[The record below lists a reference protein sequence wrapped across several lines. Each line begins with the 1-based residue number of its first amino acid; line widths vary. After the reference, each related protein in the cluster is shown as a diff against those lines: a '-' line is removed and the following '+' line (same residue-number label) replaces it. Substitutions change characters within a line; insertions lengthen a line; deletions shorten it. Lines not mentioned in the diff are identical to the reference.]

1 MTKKIRFST
10 VDEIIDDLLKTL
22 PLDFQEKIKEMT
34 VDDFIIKQHF
44 SLSIWIRNKYFY
56 QNPVKE
62 QLIANL
68 GYQKD
73 SLFLN
78 GDRFGHNI
86 LRKLYEKIT
95 TENKQQP

>member
-1 MTKKIRFST
+1 

-34 VDDFIIKQHF
+34 VDDFIIKQNF
-44 SLSIWIRNKYFY
+44 SLGTWIRNRYFY
-56 QNPVKE
+56 QNPMKE
-62 QLIANL
+62 QLITNL

-73 SLFLN
+73 SLFLD
-78 GDRFGHNI
+78 GDRFGNII

-95 TENKQQP
+95 NKSKQQL